1 MDVGMWD
8 NPGTYG
14 GWDCNSR
21 SRREARLQR
30 SLPEALAGCGSFIY
44 SLLLFILCL
53 VFAEGCSSRTRSLG
67 PAMPWEQG
75 PAWRWARWTLSC
87 SVPLCSPFVS
97 KSTLLFLPLNPRP
110 CYCCWLQPLLSFKFY
125 RAEALPPSCNSL
137 ASKTTQVAASS
148 ESVFQVSF
156 ASF

>member
-1 MDVGMWD
+1 MDTEGADGRKVTMDVGMWD

-14 GWDCNSR
+14 GWDCNPR

-53 VFAEGCSSRTRSLG
+53 VFAEGCSSRMRSLG

-75 PAWRWARWTLSC
+75 PAWRWARWTLSW
-87 SVPLCSPFVS
+87 SRLVP
-97 KSTLLFLPLNPRP
+97 
-110 CYCCWLQPLLSFKFY
+110 
-125 RAEALPPSCNSL
+125 PPGY
-137 ASKTTQVAASS
+137 
-148 ESVFQVSF
+148 
-156 ASF
+156 